1 MPMNSVF
8 REHLP
13 PLWFGFI
20 GAAAQYPK
28 MENGERKTGKGE
40 RNENN
45 YALRFTNNLKNS

>member
-1 MPMNSVF
+1 VLRLQLQLNSDVKKTKNNILMNSVF

-28 MENGERKTGKGE
+28 MENGKR
-40 RNENN
+40 
-45 YALRFTNNLKNS
+45 